1 MNVFLILNSTFI
13 HIWVRDDC
21 RKSGQQIPYFFLIT
35 HIKLPRC
42 RVAVWRQPLK
52 KTSKNLRIEEKHFHH
67 QWQVVL
73 HIIFYVINQLNER
86 CSLFNH
92 TINWPFVFNFYKK
105 LSITSEGK
113 WTEISRLM
121 KCHSQIQWTWRNV
134 KLQMVTGQVG
144 FLIFFDAMRFGVA

>member
-1 MNVFLILNSTFI
+1 MKCVSAIYLYTCSLFRSRSLYLYMAK
-13 HIWVRDDC
+13 DDC
-21 RKSGQQIPYFFLIT
+21 RKSGQQNPYFFLIT
-35 HIKLPRC
+35 HIKLPKMPRRGC
-42 RVAVWRQPLK
+42 LK
-52 KTSKNLRIEEKHFHH
+52 TTFKENIKKFKDRRETLP

-73 HIIFYVINQLNER
+73 HIIFYVINQLDER

-121 KCHSQIQWTWRNV
+121 RCHSQIQWTWRNA
-134 KLQMVTGQVG
+134 KLQMVRK
-144 FLIFFDAMRFGVA
+144 IE